1 MSFLPLAFDLQL
13 KSSAN
18 SVKSF
23 IFEFLAACYIV
34 TNNVHAYQSRDAR
47 LFSERAMHRRQ
58 MLLNMLLASAA
69 FALPFSVNA
78 TQIRN
83 ARLWRSENKS
93 RLVFDLSGP
102 VKYKTFTLSAPE
114 RIIIDV
120 SGARLEGDFSQ
131 LALENSPIKAIR
143 SGHFGQGDTRI
154 VLDLASPVQL
164 NSFLLGPEG
173 AQGNRLVVDLGHDV
187 AAHPPVQLAAAAPA
201 AVVAKEPPAPVPDK
215 NHPKRDI
222 MVVVDA
228 GHGGK
233 DPGAIGSKGEREKD
247 VVLSIAQLLAKRL
260 KREKGFD
267 VRLVR
272 NDDFF
277 VPLRKRVDI
286 ARKYNADM
294 FISVHA
300 DAAPRLTAS
309 GASVFA
315 LSENGAT
322 SATARFMAQRENG
335 ADLIGANSL
344 LNLKDK
350 DPMLAGVILDMSMNA
365 TIAASL
371 QLGHTVLGSLE
382 GVTTL
387 HQKRVEQAGFAVL
400 KSPDVPSILVETG
413 FISNSRDSQRLVT
426 ARHQQAVADGLFDG
440 MKQYFERNPPAGS
453 FIAWRQEQKAAEQAV
468 V

>member
-1 MSFLPLAFDLQL
+1 
-13 KSSAN
+13 
-18 SVKSF
+18 
-23 IFEFLAACYIV
+23 
-34 TNNVHAYQSRDAR
+34 
-47 LFSERAMHRRQ
+47 MHRRQ
-58 MLLNMLLASAA
+58 LLLNMLLASAA
-69 FALPFSVNA
+69 LALPFSVNA

-83 ARLWRSENKS
+83 ARLWRSDSKL

-102 VKYKTFTLSAPE
+102 VQYKTFTLSAPE

-120 SGARLEGDFSQ
+120 SGARLEGNFSQ
-131 LALENSPIKAIR
+131 LALENTPIKSIR
-143 SGHFGQGDTRI
+143 SGHFGQNDTRI
-154 VLDLASPVQL
+154 VLDLTSPVQL
-164 NSFLLGPEG
+164 SSFLLGPEG
-173 AQGNRLVVDLGHDV
+173 AQGNRLVMDLGHDV
-187 AAHPPVQLAAAAPA
+187 LSRPPVQLAAAAPL
-201 AVVAKEPPAPVPDK
+201 AKEPPAQNPGRDRS
-215 NHPKRDI
+215 KRDI

-233 DPGAIGSKGEREKD
+233 DPGAVGSKGEREKD

-277 VPLRKRVDI
+277 VPLRKRVDV

-335 ADLIGANSL
+335 ADLIGATSL

-371 QLGHTVLGSLE
+371 DLGHTVLGSLE
-382 GVTTL
+382 GITTL

-440 MKQYFERNPPAGS
+440 MKRYFERNPPAGS
-453 FIAWRQEQKAAEQAV
+453 YVAWRQEQKANEALV
-468 V
+468 

>member
-1 MSFLPLAFDLQL
+1 MS
-13 KSSAN
+13 
-18 SVKSF
+18 
-23 IFEFLAACYIV
+23 
-34 TNNVHAYQSRDAR
+34 SRDAP
-47 LFSERAMHRRQ
+47 LFAVFFMHRRQ
-58 MLLNMLLASAA
+58 LLNLLLVSPLFTFPLGA
-69 FALPFSVNA
+69 FA

-83 ARLWRSENKS
+83 ARLWRSDDKL

-102 VKYKTFTLSAPE
+102 VQYKTFSLTSPE
-114 RIIIDV
+114 RVIIDL
-120 SGARLEGDFSQ
+120 SGAGLSGDFSQ
-131 LALENSPIKAIR
+131 LALKNSGITSIR
-143 SGHFGQGDTRI
+143 SGHFGKSDTRI
-154 VLDLASPVQL
+154 VLDLASPMQF
-164 NSFLLGPEG
+164 NSFLLPPQDG
-173 AQGNRLVVDLGHDV
+173 QGHRLVLDLTSATHAPRQI
-187 AAHPPVQLAAAAPA
+187 AAQPTPLV
-201 AVVAKEPPAPVPDK
+201 APVDK
-215 NHPKRDI
+215 AHPKRDI
-222 MVVVDA
+222 IVVVDP

-233 DPGAIGSKGEREKD
+233 DPGAIGSKGQREKD

-267 VRLVR
+267 VKLVR

-286 ARKYNADM
+286 ARQHKADM

-309 GASVFA
+309 GASVYA
-315 LSENGAT
+315 LSEGGAT

-335 ADLIGANSL
+335 ADLLGATTL

-365 TIAASL
+365 TIASSL
-371 QLGHTVLGSLE
+371 QLGSSVLGSLQSI
-382 GVTTL
+382 TTL

-413 FISNSRDSQRLVT
+413 FISNTQDAQRLVT

-440 MKQYFERNPPAGS
+440 LKKYFEKNPPMNS
-453 FIAWRQEQKAAEQAV
+453 YMAWVQEQKSGQV
-468 V
+468 

>member
-1 MSFLPLAFDLQL
+1 
-13 KSSAN
+13 
-18 SVKSF
+18 
-23 IFEFLAACYIV
+23 
-34 TNNVHAYQSRDAR
+34 
-47 LFSERAMHRRQ
+47 MHRRH
-58 MLLNMLLASAA
+58 LLNLILASAA
-69 FALPFSVNA
+69 FALPFGVSA

-83 ARLWRSENKS
+83 ARLWRSDDKL

-102 VKYKTFTLSAPE
+102 VQYKTFSLSAPE
-114 RIIIDV
+114 RLIIDL
-120 SGARLEGDFSQ
+120 SGANFSGDFSQ
-131 LALENSPIKAIR
+131 LALDNSVIRAIR

-154 VLDLASPVQL
+154 VLDLSGPVQL
-164 NSFLLGPEG
+164 NSFLLPPQDG
-173 AQGNRLVVDLGHDV
+173 QGHRLVLDLK
-187 AAHPPVQLAAAAPA
+187 AIAPLQIAAAPSD
-201 AVVAKEPPAPVPDK
+201 KREPIIDK
-215 NHPKRDI
+215 AHPKRDI
-222 MVVVDA
+222 IVVVDP

-233 DPGAIGSKGEREKD
+233 DPGAVGAKGEREKD

-267 VRLVR
+267 VKLVR

-277 VPLRKRVDI
+277 VPLRKRVEI
-286 ARKYNADM
+286 ARKHKADM

-309 GASVFA
+309 GASVYC
-315 LSENGAT
+315 LSEGGAT

-335 ADLIGANSL
+335 ADLLGATSL

-371 QLGHTVLGSLE
+371 QLGNTVLGSLA
-382 GVTTL
+382 GITTL

-413 FISNSRDSQRLVT
+413 FISNARDSQRLVT
-426 ARHQQAVADGLFDG
+426 ARHQQAVADGLFEG
-440 MKQYFERNPPAGS
+440 LQRYFQKNPPMNS
-453 FIAWRQEQKAAEQAV
+453 YIAWQQEQKKAQA
-468 V
+468 

>member
-1 MSFLPLAFDLQL
+1 
-13 KSSAN
+13 
-18 SVKSF
+18 
-23 IFEFLAACYIV
+23 
-34 TNNVHAYQSRDAR
+34 
-47 LFSERAMHRRQ
+47 MHRRH
-58 MLLNMLLASAA
+58 LLNWILASAA
-69 FALPFSVNA
+69 FALPLGVSA

-83 ARLWRSENKS
+83 ARLWRSDDKL

-102 VKYKTFTLSAPE
+102 VQFKTFTLSSPE
-114 RIIIDV
+114 RLIIDL
-120 SGARLEGDFSQ
+120 SGANLSGDFSQ
-131 LALENSPIKAIR
+131 LALNNTVIRSIR

-154 VLDLASPVQL
+154 VLDLSGPVQL
-164 NSFLLGPEG
+164 NSFLLPPQDG
-173 AQGNRLVVDLGHDV
+173 QGHRLVLDLKTS
-187 AAHPPVQLAAAAPA
+187 APLQMAAAPLP
-201 AVVAKEPPAPVPDK
+201 EPIIDK
-215 NHPKRDI
+215 AHPKRDI
-222 MVVVDA
+222 IVVVDP

-260 KREKGFD
+260 KREKGYD
-267 VRLVR
+267 VKLVR

-277 VPLRKRVDI
+277 VPLRKRVEI
-286 ARKYNADM
+286 ARKHNADM

-309 GASVFA
+309 GASVYC
-315 LSENGAT
+315 LSEGGAT
-322 SATARFMAQRENG
+322 SATARFMAERENG
-335 ADLIGANSL
+335 ADLLGATSL

-371 QLGHTVLGSLE
+371 QLGSTVLGSLA
-382 GVTTL
+382 GITTL

-413 FISNSRDSQRLVT
+413 FISNARDSQRLVT

-440 MKQYFERNPPAGS
+440 LQRYFEKNPPLNS
-453 FIAWRQEQKAAEQAV
+453 YVAWRQEQKKAQV
-468 V
+468 

>member
-1 MSFLPLAFDLQL
+1 
-13 KSSAN
+13 
-18 SVKSF
+18 
-23 IFEFLAACYIV
+23 
-34 TNNVHAYQSRDAR
+34 
-47 LFSERAMHRRQ
+47 MHRRH
-58 MLLNMLLASAA
+58 LLNLLLLSPL
-69 FALPFSVNA
+69 FALPAAAYA

-83 ARLWRSENKS
+83 ARLWRSDDKL

-102 VKYKTFTLSAPE
+102 VQYKTFSLTAPE
-114 RIIIDV
+114 RLIIDL
-120 SGARLEGDFSQ
+120 SGAGLSGDFSQ
-131 LALENSPIKAIR
+131 LALKNSGITSIR
-143 SGHFGQGDTRI
+143 SGHFGTNDTRI
-154 VLDLASPVQL
+154 VLDLAAPMQL
-164 NSFLLGPEG
+164 NSFLLPPQEG
-173 AQGNRLVVDLGHDV
+173 QGHRLVLDLTRATLAPRQI
-187 AAHPPVQLAAAAPA
+187 AAEPVPLI
-201 AVVAKEPPAPVPDK
+201 APVDK
-215 NHPKRDI
+215 THPRRDI
-222 MVVVDA
+222 IVVVDP

-233 DPGAIGSKGEREKD
+233 DPGAVGSKGQREKD

-267 VRLVR
+267 VKLVR

-286 ARKYNADM
+286 ARQHKADM

-309 GASVFA
+309 GASVYA
-315 LSENGAT
+315 LSEGGAT

-335 ADLIGANSL
+335 ADLLGATTL

-365 TIAASL
+365 TIASSL
-371 QLGHTVLGSLE
+371 QLGSSVLGSLQNI
-382 GVTTL
+382 TSL

-413 FISNSRDSQRLVT
+413 FISNTQDAQRLVT

-440 MKQYFERNPPAGS
+440 LKKYFEKNPPMNS
-453 FIAWRQEQKAAEQAV
+453 YMAWVQEQKKGQV
-468 V
+468 

>member
-1 MSFLPLAFDLQL
+1 
-13 KSSAN
+13 
-18 SVKSF
+18 
-23 IFEFLAACYIV
+23 
-34 TNNVHAYQSRDAR
+34 
-47 LFSERAMHRRQ
+47 MHRRH
-58 MLLNMLLASAA
+58 LLNLILASAA
-69 FALPFSVNA
+69 FVLPFGASA

-83 ARLWRSENKS
+83 ARLWRSDDKL

-102 VKYKTFTLSAPE
+102 VQYKTFSLSAPE
-114 RIIIDV
+114 RLIIDL
-120 SGARLEGDFSQ
+120 SGANLSGDFSQ
-131 LALENSPIKAIR
+131 LALSNTVIRAIR

-154 VLDLASPVQL
+154 VLDLSSPVQL
-164 NSFLLGPEG
+164 NSFLLPPQDG
-173 AQGNRLVVDLGHDV
+173 QGHRLVLDLKT
-187 AAHPPVQLAAAAPA
+187 AAPLQIA
-201 AVVAKEPPAPVPDK
+201 AVPSEKTEPVTDK
-215 NHPKRDI
+215 AHPKRDI
-222 MVVVDA
+222 IVVVDP

-233 DPGAIGSKGEREKD
+233 DPGAVGAKGEREKD

-267 VRLVR
+267 VKLVR

-277 VPLRKRVDI
+277 VPLRKRVEI
-286 ARKYNADM
+286 ARKHKADM

-309 GASVFA
+309 GASVYC
-315 LSENGAT
+315 LSEGGAT

-335 ADLIGANSL
+335 ADLLGATSL

-371 QLGHTVLGSLE
+371 QLGSTVLGSLA
-382 GVTTL
+382 GITTL

-413 FISNSRDSQRLVT
+413 FISNARDSQRLVT
-426 ARHQQAVADGLFDG
+426 ARHQQAVADGLFEG
-440 MKQYFERNPPAGS
+440 LQRYFQKNPPMNS
-453 FIAWRQEQKAAEQAV
+453 YVAWQQEQKKTQA
-468 V
+468 

>member
-1 MSFLPLAFDLQL
+1 MSHALAF
-13 KSSAN
+13 
-18 SVKSF
+18 SV
-23 IFEFLAACYIV
+23 
-34 TNNVHAYQSRDAR
+34 H
-47 LFSERAMHRRQ
+47 AMHRRQ

-69 FALPFSVNA
+69 FALPFTASA

-83 ARLWRSENKS
+83 ARLWRSDNKL

-102 VKYKTFTLSAPE
+102 VQYRTFTLSAPE
-114 RIIIDV
+114 RIIIDF
-120 SGARLEGDFSQ
+120 SGARLEGNFNQ
-131 LALENSPIKAIR
+131 LVLENTPIKAIR
-143 SGHFGQGDTRI
+143 SGHFGEGDTRI
-154 VLDLASPVQL
+154 VLDLASAVAL
-164 NSFLLGPEG
+164 NSFVLGPEG
-173 AQGNRLVVDLGHDV
+173 SQGNRLVLDLGADV
-187 AAHPPVQLAAAAPA
+187 QHAPVQMA
-201 AVVAKEPPAPVPDK
+201 AVPLVKPVAEPAPDRRG
-215 NHPKRDI
+215 PKRDI

-286 ARKYNADM
+286 AHKYNADM

-315 LSENGAT
+315 LSEGGAT
-322 SATARFMAQRENG
+322 SATARYMAQRENG
-335 ADLIGANSL
+335 ADLIGATSL

-350 DPMLAGVILDMSMNA
+350 DPMLAGVILDMSMSA
-365 TIAASL
+365 TITASL
-371 QLGHTVLGSLE
+371 QLGNTILGSLQ
-382 GVTTL
+382 GITDL

-413 FISNSRDSQRLVT
+413 FISNARDSQRLVT
-426 ARHQQAVADGLFDG
+426 ARHQQAVADGLFEG
-440 MKQYFERNPPAGS
+440 MKQYFERNPPVGS
-453 FIAWRQEQKAAEQAV
+453 YVAWRQEEKRGQAQV
-468 V
+468 

>member
-1 MSFLPLAFDLQL
+1 
-13 KSSAN
+13 
-18 SVKSF
+18 
-23 IFEFLAACYIV
+23 
-34 TNNVHAYQSRDAR
+34 
-47 LFSERAMHRRQ
+47 
-58 MLLNMLLASAA
+58 LLSLILASAA
-69 FALPFSVNA
+69 FALPFGVSA

-83 ARLWRSENKS
+83 ARLWRSDDKL

-102 VKYKTFTLSAPE
+102 VQYKTFSLSAPE
-114 RIIIDV
+114 RLIIDL
-120 SGARLEGDFSQ
+120 SGANLSGDFSQ
-131 LALENSPIKAIR
+131 LALGNTVIRSIR

-154 VLDLASPVQL
+154 VLDLSGPVQL
-164 NSFLLGPEG
+164 NSFLLPPQDG
-173 AQGNRLVVDLGHDV
+173 QGHRLVLDLKT
-187 AAHPPVQLAAAAPA
+187 AAPLQIAAAP
-201 AVVAKEPPAPVPDK
+201 EAPVDK
-215 NHPKRDI
+215 AHPKRDI
-222 MVVVDA
+222 IVVVDP

-233 DPGAIGSKGEREKD
+233 DPGAVGAKGEREKD

-267 VRLVR
+267 VKLVR

-277 VPLRKRVDI
+277 VPLRKRVEI
-286 ARKYNADM
+286 ARKHNADM

-309 GASVFA
+309 GASVYC
-315 LSENGAT
+315 LSEGGAT

-335 ADLIGANSL
+335 ADLLGATSL

-371 QLGHTVLGSLE
+371 QLGSTVLGSLA
-382 GVTTL
+382 GITTL

-413 FISNSRDSQRLVT
+413 FISNARDSQRLVT
-426 ARHQQAVADGLFDG
+426 ARHQQAVADGLFEG
-440 MKQYFERNPPAGS
+440 LQRYFQKNPPLNS
-453 FIAWRQEQKAAEQAV
+453 YLAWQQEQKKSQA
-468 V
+468 